1 MTNLQQARAKFTK
14 ADHGVQLAMG
24 NGDPTG
30 IRNAIAARRKAYNVV
45 AKLVKAQLAK

>member
-14 ADHGVQLAMG
+14 ADHGLQLAMG

-30 IRNAIAARRKAYNVV
+30 IRNAITARRKAYNCV
-45 AKLVKAQLAK
+45 AKLVKANLVK